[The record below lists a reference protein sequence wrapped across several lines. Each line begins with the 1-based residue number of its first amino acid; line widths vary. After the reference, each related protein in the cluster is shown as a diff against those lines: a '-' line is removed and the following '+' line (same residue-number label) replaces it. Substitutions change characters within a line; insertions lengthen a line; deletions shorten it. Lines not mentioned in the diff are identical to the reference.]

1 MFFNVEGGGGGSGMK
16 FLNFGHFFVRIKNDK
31 LRVVKK
37 LCKWKGGKEEKFGGS
52 VQLFLAPNENS

>member
-1 MFFNVEGGGGGSGMK
+1 MK